1 MVDSLGRLGA
11 LESLH
16 ISANLELREGE
27 REGEGEG
34 DAFLTSQVASFWIR
48 CRRG

>member
-16 ISANLELREGE
+16 ISANLEQIEGE
-27 REGEGEG
+27 RKGEG